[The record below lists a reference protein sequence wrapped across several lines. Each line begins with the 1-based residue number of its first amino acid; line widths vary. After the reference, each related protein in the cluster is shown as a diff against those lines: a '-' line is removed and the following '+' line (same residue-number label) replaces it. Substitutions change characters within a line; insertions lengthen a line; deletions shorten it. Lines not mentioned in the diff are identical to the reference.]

1 MLLKR
6 FFLFKFFSKLVN
18 RAFIRIKFMSRITL
32 KLFFHL
38 GTDGESKQAGS
49 LKVSFVFVI
58 WNTSVGRLVAYMDG
72 MWSAKEQN
80 GLPRAGD
87 TKWLSSLGLF
97 SN

>member
-1 MLLKR
+1 
-6 FFLFKFFSKLVN
+6 
-18 RAFIRIKFMSRITL
+18 
-32 KLFFHL
+32 
-38 GTDGESKQAGS
+38 
-49 LKVSFVFVI
+49 
-58 WNTSVGRLVAYMDG
+58 MDG